1 MEIINLCI
9 SKEDSIRKCIKR
21 LDETAKKVLLVT
33 EYERLIGVVTDGD
46 IRRWILKNGDL
57 NEAVSAIMNTHFIAL
72 SYKNIN
78 KAKKI
83 FSEKKLVAI
92 PIIDEAG
99 IPVEMIFWN
108 DLFKK
113 EKRFIKKVNVPVVIM
128 AGGKGTRLYPYTKI
142 IPKPLIPIG
151 DIPIVERIIN
161 RFNEFGCDQFYLT
174 VNYKKDMIKSYFNE
188 IEKKYELIYVDEDKP
203 LGTGG
208 SLHLLKG
215 KLQESFFVSNCDILI
230 DANYADIMT
239 YHKEKN
245 NKITVVTSL
254 KHYTVP
260 YGVIDLNEEGT
271 VKKTKEKPEFNFLVN
286 TGMYILEP
294 ELLEMIPENE
304 FYHLTQLIDICIE
317 QGVKVGT
324 YPVSE
329 QAWLDM
335 GELKEMERMNE
346 RLEE

>member
-1 MEIINLCI
+1 
-9 SKEDSIRKCIKR
+9 
-21 LDETAKKVLLVT
+21 
-33 EYERLIGVVTDGD
+33 
-46 IRRWILKNGDL
+46 
-57 NEAVSAIMNTHFIAL
+57 
-72 SYKNIN
+72 
-78 KAKKI
+78 
-83 FSEKKLVAI
+83 
-92 PIIDEAG
+92 
-99 IPVEMIFWN
+99 
-108 DLFKK
+108 
-113 EKRFIKKVNVPVVIM
+113 
-128 AGGKGTRLYPYTKI
+128 
-142 IPKPLIPIG
+142 
-151 DIPIVERIIN
+151 
-161 RFNEFGCDQFYLT
+161 
-174 VNYKKDMIKSYFNE
+174 MIKSYFNE

-239 YHKEKN
+239 YHKEKK

-271 VKKTKEKPEFNFLVN
+271 VKETKEKPEFNFLVN

-317 QGVKVGT
+317 QGIRVGT
-324 YPVSE
+324 YPVTE